1 MILQKYTIFLIYC
14 RYKDDIEKQSMKI
27 KYLKIKNWLVV
38 TLMGAFGL
46 SSCHCQKEVTKQ
58 QQPTRD
64 NEPPAVQDRE
74 EMRLMYGVPTMNFMV
89 RGQVK
94 DADGRPVKDI
104 RLNILE
110 RGMEVKDG
118 QLQGDPGK
126 VAEWLDYSAVA
137 TDSEGRFVLKS
148 SGIPQEQVRVLVR
161 DVDGAE
167 NGVYAV
173 SDVAFSGVSNLTA
186 SAAGVYRYGLSA
198 DQFANKNGS
207 FKDQCLEIPVRQS
220 DVDLEGAGGWN
231 QGTFNKEV
239 NVLLEKR

>member
-1 MILQKYTIFLIYC
+1 
-14 RYKDDIEKQSMKI
+14 
-27 KYLKIKNWLVV
+27 
-38 TLMGAFGL
+38 MGAFGL

-58 QQPTRD
+58 QQPIRGE
-64 NEPPAVQDRE
+64 EPPAVQERE

-126 VAEWLDYSAVA
+126 VAEWLENSSVA
-137 TDSEGRFVLKS
+137 TDREGNFVLKS

-161 DVDGAE
+161 DVDGE
-167 NGVYAV
+167 
-173 SDVAFSGVSNLTA
+173 
-186 SAAGVYRYGLSA
+186 
-198 DQFANKNGS
+198 KNGS

-231 QGTFNKEV
+231 QGTFKKEV
-239 NVLLEKR
+239 NVLLEKK